1 MKPAPALSAWSN
13 AAQKGFLLVL
23 HNSLWCF
30 RPGGAGG
37 KRFPQLGGN
46 PPKQL
51 CALGDA
57 GAGSSD
63 TPLPA
68 CPQAAGDL
76 SRAQGV
82 SQVTAFHLPP
92 LQPFL

>member
-30 RPGGAGG
+30 RPGVGGEEVSPAGG
-37 KRFPQLGGN
+37 Q
-46 PPKQL
+46 PPMQL

-82 SQVTAFHLPP
+82 SQITAFHLPP